1 MIPAKRVS
9 IYYRIFPLQGDRKVQ
24 PLIEQEQQFCAVFDR
39 GVDYFSIDDYVVAS
53 TLFEEYGRSPLPSKH
68 NIRPYIIN
76 LNGIVSFPE
85 SLLGDCR
92 AEKMQQE
99 GCRVG
104 GFFFDESVLGLV
116 LAGLRD
122 LGYSVERKY
131 EEKRGV
137 L

>member
-1 MIPAKRVS
+1 MNPNKRVT
-9 IYYRIFPLQGDRKVQ
+9 IYHRIFPLQGDSKVQ
-24 PLIEQEQQFCAVFDR
+24 PLIEQEQQFCAVFDP
-39 GVDYFSIDDYVVAS
+39 GADHFSIDDYVVAG

-76 LNGIVSFPE
+76 RKGIVSFPE

-92 AEKMQQE
+92 AEKMQEE
-99 GCRVG
+99 GYRVG
-104 GFFFDESVLGLV
+104 GFFFDESVSGLV
-116 LAGLRD
+116 IAGLRD
-122 LGYSVERKY
+122 LGYQVEKRY

>member
-9 IYYRIFPLQGDRKVQ
+9 IYHQVFPLQGDRKVQ

-53 TLFEEYGRSPLPSKH
+53 TLFEEYGRSPLSSTH
-68 NIRPYIIN
+68 NIRPYLIN
-76 LNGIVSFPE
+76 RKGIVSFPE

-92 AEKMQQE
+92 AEKMQEE
-99 GCRVG
+99 GYRVG
-104 GFFFDESVLGLV
+104 GFFFDESVSGLV

-122 LGYSVERKY
+122 LGYQVEKRY